1 MSELSHR
8 AEKMINT
15 FLQTLKSQYKYPRTV
30 RSVKIEKGLDVS
42 GVDVR
47 AMANTLRRRG
57 EPIGSNVNGYY
68 YATDARELEE
78 TIKHLTERR
87 NSLSAVIEGL
97 NRAFADKGQ
106 LELL

>member
-1 MSELSHR
+1 MSELSHH
-8 AEKMINT
+8 AQKMINT

-30 RSVKIEKGLDVS
+30 RSVKLEKGLDVS

-57 EPIGSNVNGYY
+57 EPIGSNVYGYY

-87 NSLSAVIEGL
+87 NSLSAVIAGV
-97 NRAFADKGQ
+97 NRAFEDEEQ
-106 LELL
+106 QDST